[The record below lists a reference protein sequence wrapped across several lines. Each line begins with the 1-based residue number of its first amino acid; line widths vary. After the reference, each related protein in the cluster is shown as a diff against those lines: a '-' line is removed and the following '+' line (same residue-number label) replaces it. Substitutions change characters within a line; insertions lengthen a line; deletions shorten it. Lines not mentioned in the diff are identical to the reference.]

1 MPDPLSWLIIFI
13 LIFFFAFFAASET
26 ALASCNRF
34 KMKVDAEN
42 ESKTAKVVLK
52 LLDKFDHILTVTLVG
67 NNIISIS
74 ISAVAAVMFF
84 NYFSDTGL
92 QPYASVISTVV
103 MTVVVYILG
112 DTLPKTIAKAIPDT
126 LSKIVAYPIYILT
139 YILFPIAYLFSLLV
153 KLFSK
158 IFKVKEEPTITEE
171 DITSAIEQGAEED
184 VLTSEQNEIIHSAL
198 DFVDTSVEEVLT
210 PKSRMFALDIDTLTH
225 EKLNETLLNTNYS
238 RIPIYKGNMNNIIGV
253 LHTRTYLEA
262 YLKNNKVPIKS
273 TLQKPYFVTTDV
285 MIDDIF
291 NGFKKNHVHIAIV
304 KNKKGIVV
312 GMVTME
318 DVLEEL
324 VSDISETSQEEVNDN
339 VN

>member
-1 MPDPLSWLIIFI
+1 MPDPLSWLIILI

-42 ESKTAKVVLK
+42 DSKTAKVVLK

-67 NNIISIS
+67 NNIISII
-74 ISAVAAVMFF
+74 ISAISTVMFF
-84 NYFSDTGL
+84 NYFSQIGL
-92 QPYASVISTVV
+92 ETYASVISTAVI
-103 MTVVVYILG
+103 TFVVYIFG

-126 LSKIVAYPIYILT
+126 LSKIVAYPIYILS
-139 YILFPIAYLFSLLV
+139 YVLFPIAYLFSLLV
-153 KLFSK
+153 KLFNK

-171 DITSAIEQGAEED
+171 DITSALEQGTED
-184 VLTSEQNEIIHSAL
+184 EVLTSEQTEIIQSAL
-198 DFVDTSVEEVLT
+198 DFVDTNVEEVLT
-210 PKSRMFALDIDTLTH
+210 PKNKMFALDINTLNH
-225 EKLNETLLNTNYS
+225 EKLNEILLNTNYS
-238 RIPIYKGNMNNIIGV
+238 RIPIYKGGMDNIIGV
-253 LHTRTYLEA
+253 LHMRTYLEA
-262 YLKNNKVPIKS
+262 YLKNKKVSIKS

-291 NGFKKNHVHIAIV
+291 NGFKKNRVHIAIV
-304 KNKKGIVV
+304 KNKNEKVV

-324 VSDISETSQEEVNDN
+324 VSDISEYSEGEAKSNA
-339 VN
+339 